1 MLKFILVIAFVCA
14 SLSGCSDYKYQIV
27 GAGSACAYKIDRES
41 GNVWFVSPEG
51 ERKLANVP

>member
-1 MLKFILVIAFVCA
+1 MLKYFLVVAAISA

-27 GAGSACAYKIDRES
+27 GAGNACAYKIDRET
-41 GNVWFVSPEG
+41 GHVWFVSADG